1 MAKKFFDLVK
11 SSNFYA
17 PSKPFQWFATAHGE
31 SGESV
36 SCDVKSRTNASA
48 LPVSSSIFCEC
59 SGKFAVQVF
68 RWDST
73 VNRFL
78 FLVTISSTLS
88 DSEMNVDSEESEIY
102 YIAEDTK

>member
-1 MAKKFFDLVK
+1 M
-11 SSNFYA
+11 
-17 PSKPFQWFATAHGE
+17 E

-36 SCDVKSRTNASA
+36 SCDVKSRTKASA

-88 DSEMNVDSEESEIY
+88 DSEMNVDSEDSEIY
-102 YIAEDTK
+102 YVAEDTK